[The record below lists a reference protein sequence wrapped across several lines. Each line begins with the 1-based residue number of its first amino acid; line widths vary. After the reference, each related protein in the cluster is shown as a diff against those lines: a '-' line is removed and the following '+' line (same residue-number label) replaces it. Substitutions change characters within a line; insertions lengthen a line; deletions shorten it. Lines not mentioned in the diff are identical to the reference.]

1 MSFWQKCLH
10 RSLSNSIQ
18 HQPREKDWEANKP
31 ASILKSFSYAI
42 DCCDYVKQKNKKL
55 EVGAGGRVKELEDL
69 NADGFRKPGQSHL
82 EAKLETQERLYWEYK
97 DELPTDGV
105 CRVICSDSVASP
117 TLSSCSLKERNLP
130 PRVRV
135 RTLITVP

>member
-1 MSFWQKCLH
+1 M
-10 RSLSNSIQ
+10 
-18 HQPREKDWEANKP
+18 
-31 ASILKSFSYAI
+31 
-42 DCCDYVKQKNKKL
+42 
-55 EVGAGGRVKELEDL
+55 KELEDI
-69 NADGFRKPGQSHL
+69 AWGEFRKPGRPYD
-82 EAKLETQERLYWEYK
+82 EALLETKERYYQEYK
-97 DELPTDGV
+97 DELPPDGV